1 MVKKALY
8 WEKEK
13 DKIRCKLCPKN
24 CLILEGKRG
33 FCRVRE
39 SKEGVLWTKIYAECS
54 SPALDPIEK
63 KPLYHFYPG
72 TDIFSIGT
80 IGCNL
85 GCKFC
90 QNWHISQVD
99 AATEELMPED
109 AVNLAKKYNSIGI
122 AYTYNEPIIWYE
134 YVLDTAKLVKDAGLK
149 NVLVT
154 NGFINEE
161 PLKEILPLIDAMNI
175 DLKSIKK
182 EFYKDICYGD
192 LEQIK
197 NTIKISAK
205 VIHVEITNLIIPGLN
220 DTSDEIRELVNFI
233 SEVDNEIPLHFSA
246 YFPNYKMNV
255 PPTPEETLRKAKKIA
270 SEKLKYVYVGN
281 VNWKDGSNTI
291 CPNCNKVIIERIG
304 YSITKNNIEKGNC
317 KFCLTKI
324 KGVFLLKN
332 NSK

>member
-1 MVKKALY
+1 MYKKALY

-13 DKIRCKLCPKN
+13 DKIRCKLCPKD

-39 SKEGVLWTKIYAECS
+39 NKEGVLWTKIYAECS

-72 TDIFSIGT
+72 TNIFSIGT

-99 AATEELMPED
+99 AATEELMPEA

-205 VIHVEITNLIIPGLN
+205 ITHIEITNLIIPGLN

-255 PPTPEETLRKAKKIA
+255 PPTPEETLKEAKKIA
-270 SEKLKYVYVGN
+270 EEKLKYVYVGN

-317 KFCLTKI
+317 KFCLFKI
-324 KGVFLLKN
+324 KGVFY
-332 NSK
+332 